1 MRIGIFGGTFD
12 PPHLG
17 HLVAA
22 QEAYGHLQL
31 DRVIFVPA
39 AKPPHK
45 LKLAITPAAT
55 RLAMVRAALGD
66 DARFTVDETE
76 LKREGPSFTV
86 DTLRE
91 LKARE
96 AGAELFLLLGA
107 DQVREFATWR
117 EPAEIQRLATIVL
130 LAREGVDAAPA
141 GVVPGAI
148 VPVPRLDIS
157 GTDLRR
163 RAGAGEPIRY
173 LVPEAVERIIFREGL
188 YVQQPAE
195 TASAGRGTSSF

>member
-1 MRIGIFGGTFD
+1 MRAGIFGGTFD

-22 QEAYGHLQL
+22 QEAYAHLQL

-39 AKPPHK
+39 ARPPHK
-45 LKLAITPAAT
+45 LRQAITPAPT
-55 RLAMVRAALGD
+55 RLAMVRAAVGE
-66 DARFTVDETE
+66 DARFTVDDTE
-76 LKREGPSFTV
+76 LKRDGPSYTV

-91 LKARE
+91 LKTRL

-107 DQVREFATWR
+107 DQVRDLSSWR
-117 EPAEIQRLATIVL
+117 EPAEIQRLATIAL

-141 GVVPGAI
+141 GVEPGAI
-148 VPVPRLDIS
+148 VRLPRLDIS

-163 RAGAGEPIRY
+163 RVSAGEPIHF
-173 LVPEAVERIIFREGL
+173 LVPDAVERIIFRERL
-188 YVQQPAE
+188 YGQLPTE